1 MHEYYRK
8 NAPKFH
14 KALKG
19 FLKPVAAELEL
30 HTGRDFAAVSEEIW
44 RHYEKNM
51 LEYFPY
57 IGGDSVS
64 GDSRAASSRA
74 KGCRGRPSAASQA
87 KISQSLRA
95 SPASSIM
102 ERRACC
108 RWADSF
114 SIW

>member
-14 KALKG
+14 KALNG
-19 FLKPVAAELEL
+19 FLKPIAAELEL

-51 LEYFPY
+51 LEHFPY

-64 GDSRAASSRA
+64 GTKNLTGAYGFVSMGEVLKRAMAS
-74 KGCRGRPSAASQA
+74 GW
-87 KISQSLRA
+87 
-95 SPASSIM
+95 
-102 ERRACC
+102 RRS
-108 RWADSF
+108 DGS
-114 SIW
+114 